1 MIYYISKYMLILTC
15 MCSLVWLTS
24 SILMYV
30 GGKKYGYMCSLFG
43 SLSLITFLWFIGFI
57 FFGNKILSEI
67 FLTRQMLSVING
79 GNPSQHIDVDNVD
92 NILKKVIY
100 LYGAICLLI
109 SMFAFIIVIIKDVYT
124 RTIYV
129 YTILGT
135 VLGLID
141 MIYLLITK
149 PPQKDVYI
157 ISMKSPV

>member
-1 MIYYISKYMLILTC
+1 
-15 MCSLVWLTS
+15 
-24 SILMYV
+24 
-30 GGKKYGYMCSLFG
+30 
-43 SLSLITFLWFIGFI
+43 
-57 FFGNKILSEI
+57 
-67 FLTRQMLSVING
+67 MLSVING